1 MANAAQAAVKE
12 KAEQSQPQNQDDK
25 ATQQQTQ
32 AQSVEF
38 PDVAQTQDTAAAGS
52 IDILLDMNIPITV
65 IVGQTEI
72 QVRRLLQLGPGSVV
86 KLDRPVDAPVD
97 LYLRDTKFATGS
109 VVVVN
114 GHFAVRINQILG
126 LGDAAG
132 KAAGK

>member
-1 MANAAQAAVKE
+1 MADTAQAVVE
-12 KAEQSQPQNQDDK
+12 ENVNQTQPQND
-25 ATQQQTQ
+25 AAAQQTQ
-32 AQSVEF
+32 AKSVDF
-38 PDVAQTQDTAAAGS
+38 PEVVQADDTAAAGS
-52 IDILLDMNIPITV
+52 IDILLDMNIPVTV
-65 IVGQTEI
+65 TVGQTEI
-72 QVRRLLQLGPGSVV
+72 QVRRLLQLGPGSVI

-109 VVVVN
+109 VVVVD